1 MTLQEL
7 YQQIRLQQAIVQRL
21 NDLWPEFEMPEELL
35 AGMMDRETAGQ
46 AYRKLDAVLASSSIT
61 FTNFARTSFNAL
73 SIMIISVLS
82 PT

>member
-46 AYRKLDAVLASSSIT
+46 AYRKLDAVLAGDEDHMKML
-61 FTNFARTSFNAL
+61 FCQMECARRVGTHPR
-73 SIMIISVLS
+73 V
-82 PT
+82 PV